1 MIRAPW
7 ARTRFE
13 KRWNRPTMRS
23 SWRLSWGEFHCES
36 GETLDEPPNMV
47 SAIPPLAFASW

>member
-7 ARTRFE
+7 AWMRFE
-13 KRWNRPTMRS
+13 KRRKCETMRS
-23 SWRLSWGEFHCES
+23 SWRSSWGEFHCES

-47 SAIPPLAFASW
+47 SAIPPFALASW